1 MKILKMRK
9 RKLPNFITI
18 ILRAVVDKKLD
29 FEVGDKVISDCGT
42 EIECLVT
49 VIELQSNNLF
59 AVVEDANGY
68 SWEISTNKLKKIQ
81 IL

>member
-1 MKILKMRK
+1 LK
-9 RKLPNFITI
+9 
-18 ILRAVVDKKLD
+18 AVVDKKLD
-29 FEVGDKVISDCGT
+29 FGVGDKVISDCGT

-49 VIELQSNNLF
+49 IIELQSNNLF
-59 AVVEDANGY
+59 AVVEDSDGC